1 MTSPAALAINQQA
14 RATHLRH
21 IDINDEDYRQLKDG
35 AAELRRVGARW
46 IRHAAEI
53 GKADVT
59 LSNMMAREGAV
70 ALDVAATIEE
80 VLQRQ

>member
-1 MTSPAALAINQQA
+1 M
-14 RATHLRH
+14 RH
-21 IDINDEDYRQLKDG
+21 IDIDDEDYRQLKDG
-35 AAELRRVGARW
+35 AAELRRVGSRW

-80 VLQRQ
+80 VLKHE

>member
-1 MTSPAALAINQQA
+1 
-14 RATHLRH
+14 LRH
-21 IDINDEDYRQLKDG
+21 IDINDEDYRQLKDDV
-35 AAELRRVGARW
+35 AELRRVGARW

-53 GKADVT
+53 GQSDLT

-80 VLQRQ
+80 VLKHE

>member
-1 MTSPAALAINQQA
+1 M
-14 RATHLRH
+14 RH
-21 IDINDEDYRQLKDG
+21 IDIDHEDYRELKNG

-80 VLQRQ
+80 VLKHE